1 MAVSFQSKIA
11 VGPARSGPGNAAA
24 PLGRAGNEYLGS
36 LGGVSRP
43 PQARLRA
50 DLDRLYQDVI
60 ACGAAAR
67 QWFDG
72 AARDAGLPPEDAAEV
87 ATESLA
93 ITARLMA
100 VMNWL
105 LDPAHQG
112 PVTSLRP
119 LEHDDRPALA
129 EPHPLAAGGK
139 PGEDA
144 GRGLAIARTSRHLL
158 ARAQALSA
166 VNAPR

>member
-1 MAVSFQSKIA
+1 M
-11 VGPARSGPGNAAA
+11 
-24 PLGRAGNEYLGS
+24 GRAGNDHLGS

-43 PQARLRA
+43 PPARLRA
-50 DLDRLYQDVI
+50 ELDRLYQDVI

-67 QWFDG
+67 HWFDG
-72 AARDAGLPPEDAAEV
+72 SAHTEGLPAEAAAEV
-87 ATESLA
+87 AIESLA

-112 PVTSLRP
+112 AVTALRP
-119 LEHDDRPALA
+119 LEHDDRGALA
-129 EPHPLAAGGK
+129 DAHPLAVIASTANGS
-139 PGEDA
+139 EA
-144 GRGLAIARTSRHLL
+144 RGLAIARTSRHLL

-166 VNAPR
+166 VNPAR